1 MAQENIFDAFK
12 YFKRL
17 AITNRL
23 AIQEG
28 FKVGFCSGPQGLE
41 DAISQFQT
49 SDKMILIDDT
59 TSQETFSNKVGF
71 FRRDV
76 YTIFIVATYTMD
88 DMVEREEKLNLC
100 RRLFRQFQSRMIYD
114 QDNMTYGD
122 KLMYL
127 NLKYIRSMEVEN
139 YFLSGVT
146 GLQFN
151 VQNEEPIDLM
161 YNADEWTE

>member
-1 MAQENIFDAFK
+1 
-12 YFKRL
+12 
-17 AITNRL
+17 
-23 AIQEG
+23 
-28 FKVGFCSGPQGLE
+28 
-41 DAISQFQT
+41 
-49 SDKMILIDDT
+49 MILIDDT

-76 YTIFIVATYTMD
+76 YTIFIVASYCMD